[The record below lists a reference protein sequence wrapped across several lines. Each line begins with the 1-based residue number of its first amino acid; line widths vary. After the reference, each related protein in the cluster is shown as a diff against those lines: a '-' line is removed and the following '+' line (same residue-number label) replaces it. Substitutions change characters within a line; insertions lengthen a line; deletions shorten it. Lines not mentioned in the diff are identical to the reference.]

1 MGDKEA
7 RNKEVVTGSATYEG
21 ETKDGMKHGMGT
33 LTWDD
38 GDQVRFI
45 FFVFVFV
52 IFFAHI
58 QKQVFV
64 SFFNKYIILTLFL
77 IVCWRISFR

>member
-1 MGDKEA
+1 MGDKTNLA

-38 GDQVRFI
+38 GDQVN
-45 FFVFVFV
+45 FFY
-52 IFFAHI
+52 
-58 QKQVFV
+58 KNNENV
-64 SFFNKYIILTLFL
+64 SH
-77 IVCWRISFR
+77 